1 MIATTGEPD
10 YIQLREPQRSLGRRA
25 HRWKPA
31 ALGHAVG
38 WRRGKDS
45 ARMKVL
51 LAASEVTGFAK
62 TGGLA
67 DFAASLPQALAR
79 RGYEC
84 AIVLPLYR
92 GARSASIPLEPT
104 DHTFQVPVG
113 RRTIT
118 GRIWRSS
125 LGGSSSPAGT
135 TPEVPVYLIEQA
147 EYFDRDSARPGRGL
161 YQFTLPSG
169 QRADY
174 PDNCERFVFLCRS
187 VFEVIRLLDFWPDVL
202 HANDWQTGLVPVYL
216 REVYGRPPAG
226 GPRPRPGSGGYGAIR
241 TLVTLHNLAYQ
252 GLFWH
257 WDMLLTGLD
266 WRLFN
271 HQHLEF
277 YGQLSFLKAGIV
289 FADLLNTV
297 SPTYAREIQTPY
309 FGCGLQGVLSE
320 RAKDLYGI
328 VNGVDY
334 SVWDPPTDPILAQNY
349 NIESVALGKPVCKA
363 ALQQL
368 FYLAAEPKT
377 LLFGMV
383 ARLVEQKGVELVI
396 RAADKLLGEGAQ
408 LIVLGEG
415 DLAYHRQ
422 LSGLRDRF
430 PDRMGLRL
438 GFEEALAHRI
448 EAGADVFLM
457 PSLYEPSGLN
467 QLYSMRYGT
476 VPVVRAT
483 GGLAD
488 TVVDCTPEALA
499 ADRAT
504 GFTFVAYN
512 PEGLLTAVHRAWQL
526 FRQPEQW
533 LRVVRAG
540 MRQDWS
546 WDRSAA
552 EYEQLYQRV
561 TTDR

>member
-1 MIATTGEPD
+1 
-10 YIQLREPQRSLGRRA
+10 
-25 HRWKPA
+25 
-31 ALGHAVG
+31 
-38 WRRGKDS
+38 
-45 ARMKVL
+45 MKVL
-51 LAASEVTGFAK
+51 LAASEVAGFAK

-79 RGYEC
+79 RGYDC

-92 GARSASIPLEPT
+92 STRSAGVPLEPT
-104 DHTFQVPVG
+104 NHSFQVTVG
-113 RRTIT
+113 KRNVT
-118 GRIWRSS
+118 GRIWRSA
-125 LGGSSSPAGT
+125 LGGGSGPAGR
-135 TPEVPVYLIEQA
+135 TPTVPVYLIEQA
-147 EYFDRDSARPGRGL
+147 EYFERDSVRPGRGL

-187 VFEVIRLLDFWPDVL
+187 VFETIRLLDFWPDVL
-202 HANDWQTGLVPVYL
+202 HANDWQTGLVPVYV
-216 REVYGRPPAG
+216 REVYGRPAPGAA
-226 GPRPRPGSGGYGAIR
+226 RPRPQTGGFGAIR
-241 TLVTLHNLAYQ
+241 TLLTLHNLAYQ

-266 WRLFN
+266 WKLFN
-271 HQHLEF
+271 HQQLEF

-334 SVWDPPTDPILAQNY
+334 AVWDPQTDPTLARNY
-349 NIESVALGKPVCKA
+349 NADSVAAGKA
-363 ALQQL
+363 ACKRALQEQFQL
-368 FYLAAEPKT
+368 SGEPGT
-377 LLFGMV
+377 LLLGMV

-396 RAADKLLGEGAQ
+396 RAADTLLAEGAQ
-408 LIVLGEG
+408 LVMLGEG
-415 DLAYHRQ
+415 DPAYHRQ
-422 LSGLRDRF
+422 LSSLRERF
-430 PDRMGLRL
+430 PSRMGLHL
-438 GFEEALAHRI
+438 GFEEALAHQI
-448 EAGADVFLM
+448 EAGADAFLM

-488 TVVDCTPEALA
+488 TVVDCTPETLA

-512 PEGLLTAVHRAWQL
+512 PDGLLTAVHRARDL

-533 LRVVRAG
+533 LRVVRAA

-552 EYEQLYQRV
+552 EYEQLYQKL
-561 TTDR
+561 TH